1 MQHYAKLA
9 ELLARE
15 IMDEE
20 VTALAGERYSREEPC
35 GGRYSRWGTNSGGI
49 QIGDER
55 VPVAVPR
62 VRDTEAGEER
72 PLQSYQQMK
81 RPVEV
86 DSKLEEAILLGLSQR
101 DYERV
106 ASAFA
111 GGFGLSQSQV
121 SAALMCRNSCT

>member
-1 MQHYAKLA
+1 MKLHLLQHYAKLA
-9 ELLARE
+9 EMLARE

-20 VTALAGERYSREEPC
+20 VTALVGERYSREKPFGE
-35 GGRYSRWGTNSGGI
+35 RYSRWGTNPGSI
-49 QIGDER
+49 QLGEER

-62 VRDTEAGEER
+62 VRDTETGEER
-72 PLQSYQQMK
+72 PLESYQKMK
-81 RPVEV
+81 RPVEM
-86 DSKLEEAILLGLSQR
+86 STRLEEAILLGLSQR

-121 SAALMCRNSCT
+121 TRPF